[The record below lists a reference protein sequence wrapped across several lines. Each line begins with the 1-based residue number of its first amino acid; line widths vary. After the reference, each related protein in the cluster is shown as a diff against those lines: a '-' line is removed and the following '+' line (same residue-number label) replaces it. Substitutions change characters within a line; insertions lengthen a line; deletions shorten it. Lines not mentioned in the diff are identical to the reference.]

1 MSGFFAGIRWLPLSM
16 LLALGAMWGGNPNF
30 SRALGLEGVSPPGI
44 VFWQT
49 LGAGAILLAICAVRR
64 ILPPFDRRAL
74 IYYAFI
80 GWVCIDLSYM
90 IVVIVVRHIP
100 VGFLA
105 VITVLSPL
113 LTYVFAILVRLE
125 RPQIMRVAGILV
137 GLAGI
142 AVLVLPRGSL
152 PSEDALPFVLLGL
165 LVPAGYAAGNVFA
178 ELGRPKGADNV
189 ALAAGT
195 MIFAAAGG
203 AVIALANGSFFLP
216 VWQAPGRAE
225 ALLAGYAVTTAVAFL
240 CFLGIV
246 SRAGAVY
253 LGQVGYLVTLA
264 GIGWGMLFFG
274 ETHGRWLWI
283 AVAVVFAGVALVNFG
298 PRRPGPRATT
308 G

>member
-1 MSGFFAGIRWLPLSM
+1 MRWIPLLM

-30 SRALGLEGVSPPGI
+30 SKALGIEGISPPAI

-49 LGAGAILLAICAVRR
+49 LGAGSILLAVCAIRR
-64 ILPPFDRRAL
+64 IPLPLDRKAL

-80 GWVCIDLSYM
+80 GWVCIDMAYM
-90 IVVIVVRHIP
+90 TVVIVVRHIP
-100 VGFLA
+100 VGSLA

-113 LTYVFAILVRLE
+113 LTYVFAIVLQLE
-125 RPQIMRVAGILV
+125 RPQILRVTGILI
-137 GLAGI
+137 GLGGV

-152 PSEDALPFVLLGL
+152 PSEDALPYALLGL

-178 ELGRPKGADNV
+178 EIGRPKGADNV

-195 MIFAAAGG
+195 MIFANIGG
-203 AVIALANGSFFLP
+203 GVIALANDSFHP
-216 VWQAPGRAE
+216 AWQSLGRGE
-225 ALLAGYAVTTAVAFL
+225 ALLAGYAVTTAVAFMF
-240 CFLGIV
+240 FLGIV

-274 ETHGRWLWI
+274 ERHGPWLWL
-283 AVAVVFAGVALVNFG
+283 AVAVVFCGVALVNFG
-298 PRRPGPRATT
+298 PRRPGPRATIT
-308 G
+308 QEGGG